1 MQPGLLEDVKAM
13 QALIDLL
20 PVAIFVKDANSRIVL
35 MNRACESVLGLQFA
49 DVQNT
54 DGSPTFPADQVASF
68 TAIDQEIFRSGEA
81 LSFEEP
87 FWNVSLQQ
95 TRIGRTTKKP
105 YYDAAGNP
113 LYLLCST
120 VDITELKASNQ
131 ALAQSEAKFRSMF
144 DCSPLGMALNR
155 LDGSFLE
162 ANQSFLNIVGFTLEE
177 LKQLSYWEL
186 TPAKYAESEQAQL
199 RSLQE
204 MAHYGPY
211 EKEYVNAAGERV
223 PVRLHGVM
231 IQLGEESLIWSIV
244 EDISSY
250 RDIEA
255 ALRVAATAF
264 EAQVG
269 IMVTDPDSVILG
281 VNSTFCEQTG
291 YSRQEIVGQT
301 PRLLKSELH
310 DQGFYE
316 DMWRTIW
323 RTGTWQGEIW
333 DRRKD
338 GEIYPKWMTI
348 KQIKDPAGNV
358 THYVG
363 TQNDISARKQAEE
376 KIHQLIYFD
385 SLSAL
390 PNRHML
396 IERLELALQRSV
408 ESRQH
413 GALLFLDMDNFQ
425 QLNDTQGHH
434 SGDLLIQAVSQRLQ
448 TFVNDHV
455 TVSRAGGDEFVI
467 MLENIGVDQDVAATH
482 ALRLSERVMEMLGE
496 VFVLEGFEHYA
507 TASVG
512 ITLFQGEGH
521 HHLQLLTQAD
531 VAMYAAKQ
539 AGKNTL
545 RFFDPLMQ
553 HALEHRAKLE
563 SALRLALNR
572 HQFVLHY
579 QPQVNVAG
587 QMVGVEALI
596 RWQHPEMGLVSPHEF
611 IPLAEETH
619 LILSIGRWVLETACL
634 QLTRWQGHPQFGGM
648 SIAVNISPFQF
659 QQPDFVES
667 LLAVVQAHA
676 VTPAMLKLELTE
688 NVVLD
693 DVKETVAKMNALKQ
707 LGFVLSMDD
716 FGTGYSSLNY
726 LRQLPFDQLKIDRSF
741 IVNAHENPLDAYMI
755 EMIADM
761 GARFGVDIIAE
772 GVETKAQY
780 EYLADLGCNGFQ
792 GYYFGRP
799 LAIDALDLA
808 ASAEP

>member
-1 MQPGLLEDVKAM
+1 MLSKLLEDVKAV

-20 PVAIFVKDANSRIVL
+20 PIAIFVKDAQSRIVL
-35 MNRACESVLGLQFA
+35 MNHACESVWGIRL
-49 DVQNT
+49 DEIQNT
-54 DGSPTFPADQVASF
+54 DGSGFFPPDQVRGF
-68 TAIDQEIFRSGEA
+68 ITKDQEIFAQHCPVE
-81 LSFEEP
+81 FEEP
-87 FWNVSLQQ
+87 FWNSALQQ
-95 TRIGRTTKKP
+95 MRFGRTSKTP
-105 YYDAAGNP
+105 YYDEAGLP

-120 VDITELKASNQ
+120 IDFTELKLSNH
-131 ALAQSEAKFRSMF
+131 ALIQSETKFRSMF
-144 DCSPLGMALNR
+144 DGSPLGMALNR
-155 LDGSFLE
+155 MDGSFIE
-162 ANQSFLNIVGFTLEE
+162 ANQSFLEIVGYSLNS
-177 LKQLSYWEL
+177 LKKLSYWDL
-186 TPAKYAESEQAQL
+186 TPVRYAKQEQLQL
-199 RSLQE
+199 QSLQE
-204 MAHYGPY
+204 HAKYGPY
-211 EKEYVNAAGERV
+211 EKEYVNAAGQVV
-223 PVRLHGVM
+223 PVRLHGIS
-231 IQLGEESLIWSIV
+231 IQLGDEALIWSIV

-250 RDIEA
+250 RDIES
-255 ALRVAATAF
+255 ALHIAATAF

-269 IMVTDPDSVILG
+269 IMITDANSVILR
-281 VNSTFCEQTG
+281 VNSTFTEQSG
-291 YSRQEIVGQT
+291 YSNDEIVGQT
-301 PRLLKSELH
+301 PRLLKSNLH
-310 DQGFYE
+310 DRAFYE
-316 DMWRTIW
+316 EMWRTIW

-333 DRRKD
+333 DRRKS

-348 KQIKDPAGNV
+348 KQIKDSAGNV

-363 TQNDISARKQAEE
+363 TQNDISARKQDEE

-396 IERLELALQRSV
+396 IEKLELALQRSI

-434 SGDLLIQAVSQRLQ
+434 TGDLLIQAVSQRLQ

-455 TVSRAGGDEFVI
+455 TVSRLGGDEFVI
-467 MLENIGVDQDVAATH
+467 MLENIGMEQEVAATH
-482 ALRLSERVMEMLGE
+482 AQRQSERVIETLSE

-507 TASVG
+507 TVSVG
-512 ITLFQGEGH
+512 VTLFQGESH

-539 AGKNTL
+539 AGKNTY

-553 HALEHRAKLE
+553 HTLEHRAKLE
-563 SALRLALNR
+563 SSLRQALNR
-572 HQFVLHY
+572 DQFTLFY
-579 QPQVNVAG
+579 QPQVNVTG
-587 QMVGVEALI
+587 QTVGVEALI
-596 RWQHPEMGLVSPHEF
+596 RWEHPELGLVSPGEF

-619 LILSIGRWVLETACL
+619 MILSIGRWVLETACR
-634 QLTRWQGHPQFGGM
+634 QLTRWHGHPQYGGL

-659 QQPDFVES
+659 QQEDFVDS
-667 LLAVVQAHA
+667 LLTVVKAHG
-676 VTPAMLKLELTE
+676 VPPAMLKLELTE

-693 DVKETVAKMNALKQ
+693 DVKEAVEKMKALKT

-726 LRQLPFDQLKIDRSF
+726 LRHLPFDQLKIDRSF

-761 GARFGVDIIAE
+761 GVRFGVDIIAE
-772 GVETKAQY
+772 GVETRAQY
-780 EYLADLGCNGFQ
+780 EYLASLGCAGFQ

-799 LAIDALDLA
+799 MAVDALEKA
-808 ASAEP
+808 APAER